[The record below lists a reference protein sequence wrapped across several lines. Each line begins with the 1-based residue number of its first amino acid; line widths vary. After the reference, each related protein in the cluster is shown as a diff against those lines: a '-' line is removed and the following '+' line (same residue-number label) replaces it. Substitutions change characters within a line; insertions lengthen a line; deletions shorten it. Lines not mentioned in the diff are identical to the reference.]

1 MLFLFSMAGIPP
13 FAGFFGKLFV
23 FNAAIDA
30 HLYVLAVI
38 GVVAS
43 VVSCYYYIRV
53 IKVMCFDP
61 GEGVFDRPDP
71 TLRVVLLV
79 CALFV
84 LLGVFVPGPVAEA
97 ATSAAASLFPG

>member
-1 MLFLFSMAGIPP
+1 M
-13 FAGFFGKLFV
+13 
-23 FNAAIDA
+23 
-30 HLYVLAVI
+30 LAVI

-43 VVSCYYYIRV
+43 VVSCFYYIRV
-53 IKVMCFDP
+53 IKVMCFDK

-79 CALFV
+79 CAVFV